1 MKKLFTLFLAL
12 VASVGTMFAESGT
25 CGDNL
30 TWDLTDGVLTISGTG
45 PMTDYYPSSS
55 KPWNKSAIREIII
68 SDGCTSIGN
77 NIFEFC
83 SNLTSVTISN
93 SVTSIGTGS
102 FDYCGALT
110 SVNIPNSVTT
120 FKDYAFRGCSAM
132 TAITIPNSV
141 SYIEEYAFE
150 SCNSLISIEIPR
162 GNIGNMAFAN
172 CQNLSS
178 VIIGEGVT
186 AIYGSDGPFYG
197 CTKLKTV
204 VWNAQNAKCTSSYG
218 SEYELNP
225 FRGGSASSIT
235 SFTFGENVRN
245 IPSRL
250 CYGMSNLTSI
260 TIPKSVTSVGDYAF
274 EGCSNLTTIVW
285 NAENYI
291 SPSSDYYS
299 PFYWIREQ
307 ITSFT
312 FGNSVNSI
320 PAYLCYRMSSL
331 TSVTIPNSITSIGD
345 DAFYDCSSMTSLNI
359 SNSVKSIGV
368 EAFRNCTR
376 LTSLTI
382 PNSVISIEDY
392 AFSWCSSLTSFSIP
406 NPQTQCGNNVLVGAQ
421 SLTSLSVPASALNI
435 SESSINSVTSHLQS
449 LTVIG
454 GEVSESGFLFIT
466 HSYRTLQ
473 TLDLGAATNTTL
485 ADEAFKGCYNLQSL
499 VLPQNLTNISYMAV
513 ADCKNLQSI
522 DIPASVTEISQSAF
536 ENCRSL
542 KTITFGGQ
550 TANAPGRFNAHSSSN
565 SQLQRIGN
573 WAFYNCHEL
582 QNLTIPEGVIEIGDG
597 AFYGC
602 TYLENLSL
610 PASMQ
615 SIGDNTFALCAKM
628 EQMVVNAVTPPAIQA
643 KTFFDVKRQ
652 IPVYVPDE
660 VVDTYLNDA
669 LWSEFDIQGISH
681 MPQAIENTHIDEKST
696 KLLRNG
702 QIFILRGDKTY
713 TLQGQEVR

>member
-45 PMTDYYPSSS
+45 AMTDYYSQSSLI
-55 KPWNKSAIREIII
+55 PWWYSNSSIKKVIITE
-68 SDGCTSIGN
+68 GCTSIGDN
-77 NIFEFC
+77 AFGYC
-83 SNLTSVTISN
+83 ANLTSIEIPN
-93 SVTSIGTGS
+93 SVAKIGE
-102 FDYCGALT
+102 GAFYSCSALY
-110 SVNIPNSVTT
+110 SVNIPDGVTSIYGRT
-120 FKDYAFRGCSAM
+120 FSGCSAL
-132 TAITIPNSV
+132 AEITIPNTV
-141 SYIEEYAFE
+141 SYIGQYAFNGCE
-150 SCNSLISIEIPR
+150 SLTTIEIPK
-162 GNIGNMAFAN
+162 GTIEHFAFEN
-172 CQNLSS
+172 CKNLST

-186 AIYGSDGPFYG
+186 KIYLSYGPFRG
-197 CTKLKTV
+197 CTKLNTV
-204 VWNAQNAKCTSSYG
+204 VWNAKDAICTSSYYDVYPG
-218 SEYELNP
+218 NP
-225 FRGGSASSIT
+225 FSEIASYIT

-245 IPSRL
+245 IPSGL
-250 CYGMSNLTSI
+250 CSGMSNLTSI
-260 TIPKSVTSVGDYAF
+260 TIPKSVTSVGDDPF
-274 EGCSNLTTIVW
+274 NNCSSLTTIVW
-285 NAENYI
+285 NAANGI
-291 SPSSDYYS
+291 TNIQTFSN
-299 PFYWIREQ
+299 IGKQ

-320 PAYLCYRMSSL
+320 PAYLCYEMSS
-331 TSVTIPNSITSIGD
+331 
-345 DAFYDCSSMTSLNI
+345 
-359 SNSVKSIGV
+359 
-368 EAFRNCTR
+368 

-382 PNSVISIEDY
+382 PNSVTKVGDH
-392 AFSWCSSLTSFSIP
+392 AFYNCSSMTSLTIPNSVTKVGDLAFYNCNSLTSFDIP
-406 NPQTQCGNNVLVGAQ
+406 NPQAQCGNNILVGAQ
-421 SLTSLSVPASALNI
+421 GLTSMSVPASALNI
-435 SESSINSVTSHLQS
+435 SEASINSVTSHLQS

-473 TLDLGAATNTTL
+473 TLDLGSATNTTL

-499 VLPQNLTNISYMAV
+499 VLPQNLTEISYMAV

-628 EQMVVNAVTPPAIQA
+628 KQMVVNAVTPPAIQA

-696 KLLRNG
+696 KLFRNG
-702 QIFILRGDKTY
+702 QIFILCGDKTY